1 MSVQQNQSFGYA
13 FTGLLGLVNWY
24 SVCFVVQM
32 LAFVTEIPELKLE
45 DFYCSL
51 ESVCLTVYSFWP
63 LAKHFGLHKRPS
75 AITKHLCWM
84 FLHMQYLCADCFEKL
99 ESENDSLFSLFHFLP
114 GVCCWDTTLEALSIE
129 SSWWSFW
136 PCQMMLKIATMLV
149 NKLLRKF

>member
-63 LAKHFGLHKRPS
+63 LAKHFRLHKRPS

-84 FLHMQYLCADCFEKL
+84 FLHMQYLCADNRFWETGVWKWFSFFAFSFFARCMLLGHYLRGL
-99 ESENDSLFSLFHFLP
+99 EYRVELMELLTLSNNAENSNNAGEQAS
-114 GVCCWDTTLEALSIE
+114 
-129 SSWWSFW
+129 
-136 PCQMMLKIATMLV
+136 
-149 NKLLRKF
+149 